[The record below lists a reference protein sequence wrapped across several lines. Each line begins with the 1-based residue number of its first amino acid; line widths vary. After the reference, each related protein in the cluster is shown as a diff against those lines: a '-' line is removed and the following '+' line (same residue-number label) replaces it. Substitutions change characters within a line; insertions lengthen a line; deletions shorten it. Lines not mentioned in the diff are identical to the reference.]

1 MIMNYQEL
9 IIVYP
14 WIDIAMEM
22 FKGIMPSTIALFAIF
37 LTHFFTKKREL
48 LFKKKSMKID
58 YLEKILNWIHEM
70 QDYILE
76 SSFTLEKILEKKGQ
90 NPAEKVKEYN
100 KVIEIINRMQN
111 SVTIWSNT
119 YDKIAKSF
127 GCDFQIELLK
137 KSLDDYSNQ
146 LDYIYNKYFADD
158 DEAFTDEIN
167 DAMIAVNRNINE
179 SISILVKEYNRLF

>member
-1 MIMNYQEL
+1 
-9 IIVYP
+9 
-14 WIDIAMEM
+14 
-22 FKGIMPSTIALFAIF
+22 
-37 LTHFFTKKREL
+37 
-48 LFKKKSMKID
+48 MKID

-100 KVIEIINRMQN
+100 KVIEIINRMQK

-119 YDKIAKSF
+119 YDKIAKLF

>member
-1 MIMNYQEL
+1 M
-9 IIVYP
+9 
-14 WIDIAMEM
+14 
-22 FKGIMPSTIALFAIF
+22 
-37 LTHFFTKKREL
+37 
-48 LFKKKSMKID
+48 
-58 YLEKILNWIHEM
+58 
-70 QDYILE
+70 
-76 SSFTLEKILEKKGQ
+76 EKKGQ

-100 KVIEIINRMQN
+100 KVIEIINRMQK

-119 YDKIAKSF
+119 YDKIAKLF